1 MFNAN
6 SSFECYISWLLNW
19 YWQINFAQLLL
30 MFFNFLTLR
39 LMNMTT
45 QRHGNIDK
53 EWFMTKNVMSEK
65 MEEIFFFKLISLCSF
80 IRLIGFGSLELC
92 FWMRYLKSCPL
103 INIYFALGPEFYL
116 LEWTGCQNY
125 RFQNLSCSQIG
136 QYKWISQMLVSKIF
150 FVQFWFKVNC
160 ITYVFRYNLSYCK

>member
-6 SSFECYISWLLNW
+6 SSIECYISWLLNW

-30 MFFNFLTLR
+30 MFFYFLTLR

-53 EWFMTKNVMSEK
+53 EWSMTKNVMSEK
-65 MEEIFFFKLISLCSF
+65 MEDIFLFKLISLSSF
-80 IRLIGFGSLELC
+80 IRLIGFWKLWVLFINEI
-92 FWMRYLKSCPL
+92 FESCPL
-103 INIYFALGPEFYL
+103 INIYFAQSPEFYL

-125 RFQNLSCSQIG
+125 RFQILSCSQIG
-136 QYKWISQMLVSKIF
+136 QYTGKWISQMLVSQIF

-160 ITYVFRYNLSYCK
+160 VTYVFSYNLS